1 MTAQA
6 DETST
11 VLPEPARAGSAVL
24 QISDLVVEFP
34 TEHGV
39 VTAVDGVSLT
49 VEPGQRIGIV
59 GESGSGKSTLAL
71 AILGLIEPPGRISGG
86 NLHCGEIDLRRAS
99 ERELREVRGGTIAMI
114 FQDALGS
121 LNPVMTV
128 GAQLREAILEHSS
141 VSRRDADEH
150 AVELLREVG
159 VPTPDSRVSQ
169 YPHEFSGGMR
179 QRVMI
184 AMALACD
191 PAVLIADE
199 PTTALDVTPQ
209 ASVVDLLARLSE
221 ERRMAVIFITHDLG
235 IVAGFAREV
244 LVMYA
249 GAPVEYGTV
258 DDVFGAPG
266 HPYTQAL
273 MEAVPQ
279 ATETRA
285 GRLRTIPGSLP
296 PAGAI
301 LPGCRFEPRCSL
313 GNGRQRCIEQRP
325 DFDIYDP
332 RLRAACHYTNEARAR
347 ARLAPPEPA
356 FRAEAAATGGELLNV
371 QDLRKTYVGQ
381 SSMLR
386 KARRLRAVDGISFEI
401 ARGESFGLVGES
413 GSGKSTVARLVLGLL
428 GSDDGSIRFEGAQM
442 SMRSTRDR
450 RGRMQMVFQDPG
462 DSLNPRMRVEDI
474 VAEPLLLL
482 GRGRARGHAGRVS
495 ELLSLVGLDS
505 DHRRRRPLELSG
517 GQRQRVA
524 IARALATDPA
534 LVACDEAVSSLDVSV
549 RAQILNLLRD
559 LQERLGLSYLFI
571 SHDLSVVRHV
581 CDRVAVMYAG
591 RFVETA
597 PADELFSSPRHPYTL
612 ALLSAV
618 PVPDP
623 AVERQRERIRLEGD
637 PPDLARPLE
646 GCVFASRCWKVQDV
660 CRRISPPLEELSA
673 GHGSACHFP
682 ENSPTPTM
690 REEP

>member
-1 MTAQA
+1 MSRASDAPSVSGEATR
-6 DETST
+6 EPGP
-11 VLPEPARAGSAVL
+11 VLSV
-24 QISDLVVEFP
+24 SDLVVEFP

-39 VTAVDGVSLT
+39 VTAVDGVSFT
-49 VEPGQRIGIV
+49 IEPGQRIGIV

-71 AILGLIEPPGRISGG
+71 AILGLLEPPGRVARGE
-86 NLHCGEIDLRRAS
+86 LRCGDIDLRRAS
-99 ERELREVRGGTIAMI
+99 EQELRRVRGSSIAMI

-128 GAQLREAILEHSS
+128 GAQLREAIREHRD
-141 VSRRDADEH
+141 VSKAEADARS
-150 AVELLREVG
+150 VELLREVG
-159 VPTPDSRVSQ
+159 VPAPERRMSQ

-199 PTTALDVTPQ
+199 PTTALDVTTQ

-221 ERRMAVIFITHDLG
+221 ERQMAVIFITHDLG

-258 DDVFGAPG
+258 DDVFASPG

-279 ATETRA
+279 ASDSRSV
-285 GRLRTIPGSLP
+285 RLRTIPGSLP
-296 PAGAI
+296 PAGAL
-301 LPGCRFEPRCSL
+301 LPGCRFEPRCTL
-313 GNGRQRCIEQRP
+313 GNGRPRCIEERP
-325 DFDIYDP
+325 AFDIANP
-332 RLRAACHYTNEARAR
+332 ALRAACHFSDEARAR
-347 ARLAPPEPA
+347 ERLEPLA
-356 FRAEAAATGGELLNV
+356 LGGEAVSSAGGELLDV
-371 QDLRKTYVGQ
+371 ADLRKTYVGQ
-381 SSMLR
+381 GSLVR
-386 KARRLRAVDGISFEI
+386 KGRRLRAVDGVSFSIE
-401 ARGESFGLVGES
+401 RGESFGLVGES
-413 GSGKSTVARLVLGLL
+413 GSGKSTAARLVLGLL
-428 GSDDGSIRFEGAQM
+428 PSDGGSIRFDGTRM
-442 SMRSTRDR
+442 SLRHTRDR

-462 DSLNPRMRVEDI
+462 DSLNPRMRIEDI

-482 GRGRARGHAGRVS
+482 GRSSGRAGRVA
-495 ELLSLVGLDS
+495 ELLELVGLDPE
-505 DHRRRRPLELSG
+505 HGRRRPVELSG

-559 LQERLGLSYLFI
+559 LQERLGVSYLFI

-597 PADELFSSPRHPYTL
+597 TVDELFRAPRHPYTL

-623 AVERQRERIRLEGD
+623 VVERRRERIRLEGD
-637 PPDLARPLE
+637 PPDLSQPLE
-646 GCVFASRCWKVQDV
+646 GCVFASRCWKAQDL
-660 CRRISPPLEELSA
+660 CRRVSPSLEELTA

-682 ENSPTPTM
+682 ENPPSPTM
-690 REEP
+690 GEGV